1 MTPTKPTSRKAIGY
15 ARCSTDKQDT
25 KLEVQE
31 EKIKLYCQLNGLE
44 LVAILYEPAVSAK
57 KRLYTRKEG
66 SKITKHIESGVTN
79 IVAMKLDRLFRNAG
93 DALGCVEEWDKAGVA
108 LHLVDMGGQS
118 INTASSMGKMMLT
131 MLAGFAEFERNLISE
146 RTSQTLQFK
155 KAHRKVYN
163 HVPYGYVS
171 EDGQLI
177 PDATEQAVIAEMGNL
192 RSNGVS
198 LNQIAA
204 KLNAN
209 GTQTK
214 TGKVW
219 HAQTVKQILALAA

>member
-131 MLAGFAEFERNLISE
+131 MLAGFAEFERATIAE
-146 RTSQTLQFK
+146 RVTTALRHKREHGQ
-155 KAHRKVYN
+155 VYN
-163 HVPYGYVS
+163 HTPYGKTRI
-171 EDGQLI
+171 EGMLI
-177 PDATEQAVIAEMGNL
+177 DATDEQET
-192 RSNGVS
+192 
-198 LNQIAA
+198 IAA
-204 KLNAN
+204 VRRLRGEGNSYQAIADHLNAR
-209 GTQTK
+209 GTASK
-214 TGKVW
+214 TGSVW
-219 HAQTVKQILALAA
+219 YSQTVKRLLMA